1 MRIAVVFNPVKVDE
15 RTLRNALYV
24 EVPAEELD
32 ASFIETDAADHG
44 VAASDAA
51 LAFEPEL
58 VLVAGG
64 DGTVRMVA
72 DRLAGT
78 GTPLG
83 IIPSG
88 TGNLLA
94 RNLHLPIMSM
104 RDAVHVAVHGSEVVI
119 DLASATATSPDGE
132 QSEHPFAVMAGIGL
146 DAATMSATDSEL
158 KKRIGWVAYVGG
170 LFKALQ
176 EVRQFTATGTLDD
189 DQEKSFEA
197 NTVLIGNAGMLQGNV
212 RMMPDAE
219 LDDGL
224 LDIAIVN
231 PGGALEWMQVMNEVV
246 SISDPIQRELR
257 KLDILPDRK
266 KIRTLGFRQTS
277 RIRLQLD
284 EPVELQVDGDL
295 IGEIVA
301 LDCRVRPDALT
312 VKVKKRD

>member
-1 MRIAVVFNPVKVDE
+1 MGVIDLQVLREQPD
-15 RTLRNALYV
+15 TLRASQERRGDPVEYV
-24 EVPAEELD
+24 
-32 ASFIETDAADHG
+32 DAAIEADARRRAA
-44 VAASDAA
+44 VAAFEQLRGEQNVSASMVGKASKEERPALIAAAQDLARRVKEAQAASNEADAA
-51 LAFEPEL
+51 LEA
-58 VLVAGG
+58 
-64 DGTVRMVA
+64 
-72 DRLAGT
+72 
-78 GTPLG
+78 
-83 IIPSG
+83 
-88 TGNLLA
+88 
-94 RNLHLPIMSM
+94 
-104 RDAVHVAVHGSEVVI
+104 AVNRIANVVI

-277 RIRLQLD
+277 RIRLRLD

-312 VKVKKRD
+312 VKVRKRD